1 MILQYFSLLHML
13 LTTSY
18 TGIHDLVLESTISQS
33 RSELYKSPSLL
44 YADVIEPVSTPRSID
59 RFKVDKIQAEMKNGV
74 LKVTVPKLKYEER
87 KNSDSLY
94 LFSDSL

>member
-1 MILQYFSLLHML
+1 MSKFLLRR
-13 LTTSY
+13 TFPIIKGEADSEWSGNNY
-18 TGIHDLVLESTISQS
+18 ST
-33 RSELYKSPSLL
+33 KF
-44 YADVIEPVSTPRSID
+44 VIGKD